1 VPLRSLV
8 QLTDSCCCSLY
19 QVNQKQPKRQ
29 KGAAHENEEEEAM
42 LQLEAANA
50 AIARRDAE
58 IAARAAEIEE
68 LRAALQEFN
77 KDSIP
82 ASTAA
87 QAEKKYGLR
96 DRKVR
101 ADPQEGTLST
111 VRTAP

>member
-1 VPLRSLV
+1 LH
-8 QLTDSCCCSLY
+8 QT
-19 QVNQKQPKRQ
+19 NQKNPKRQ
-29 KGAAHENEEEEAM
+29 KSATQENEEEEAM

-77 KDSIP
+77 KDNTH
-82 ASTAA
+82 ASAAA

-101 ADPQEGTLST
+101 ADPQDGTLN
-111 VRTAP
+111 AF